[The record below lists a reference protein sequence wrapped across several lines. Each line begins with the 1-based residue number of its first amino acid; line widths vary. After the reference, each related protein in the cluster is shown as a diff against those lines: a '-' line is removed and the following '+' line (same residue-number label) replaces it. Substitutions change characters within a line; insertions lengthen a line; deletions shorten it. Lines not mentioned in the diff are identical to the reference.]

1 MRNSFLI
8 VVVLLGLMAVLL
20 GSCKTYQ
27 SITKKPE
34 LTIEELQAQI
44 VPEKDYILIFKTG
57 MELYVH
63 VTQVDSLKVYGEAQS
78 SKDTPSFTFVDTY
91 ESIQRN
97 VNKVLIWKYNGTL
110 TTWFVVISTVCIIW
124 VLDSNSDWPDYSNF
138 NTKTQPCY
146 PNCP

>member
-57 MELYVH
+57 MELYV
-63 VTQVDSLKVYGEAQS
+63 
-78 SKDTPSFTFVDTY
+78 
-91 ESIQRN
+91 
-97 VNKVLIWKYNGTL
+97 
-110 TTWFVVISTVCIIW
+110 
-124 VLDSNSDWPDYSNF
+124 
-138 NTKTQPCY
+138 
-146 PNCP
+146 